1 MGIVFFLSLLII
13 WNLYSR
19 RTYCVDT
26 RRVDVSYLFFVRHGQ
41 GTLDGGH
48 YDQLSELGRVQSRM
62 LGEAWAAR
70 DFKIDHVYSG
80 TQNRHNQT
88 VEIVEASYKD
98 AGMKFPEIKKDNRFN
113 EIDSLDVLEK
123 LLAVLLKN
131 DPEFHALVDRT
142 RIALKKNSPDKIDLF
157 DRCMKIIMDAWI
169 NERIPGF
176 DGMSWNEYCRLV
188 LDARSELE
196 KYDADD
202 RIAIFTSGNPI
213 GIYVKEALGIS
224 DARALELVGNLY
236 NTNVTSII
244 LKDGSLLLSGMND
257 VSHLRDDQ
265 VTQK

>member
-1 MGIVFFLSLLII
+1 
-13 WNLYSR
+13 
-19 RTYCVDT
+19 
-26 RRVDVSYLFFVRHGQ
+26 VSYLFFVRHGQ

-70 DFKIDHVYSG
+70 DFKIDYVYSG
-80 TQNRHNQT
+80 TQKRHRQT
-88 VEIVEASYKD
+88 AETVAVSYETN
-98 AGMKFPEIKKDNRFN
+98 GLKFPEIIKDERFN

-123 LLAVLLKN
+123 LLAGLLKK
-131 DPEFHALVDRT
+131 DPEFYALVEKT
-142 RIALKKNSPDKIDLF
+142 RIALKENSPDKIDLF
-157 DRCMKIIMDAWI
+157 DRCMKTIMDAWI

-176 DGMSWNEYCRLV
+176 DGMSWKEYCRLV
-188 LDARSELE
+188 LDARSELG
-196 KYDADD
+196 KYDAGD

-224 DARALELVGNLY
+224 DAKALELVGNLY

-244 LKDGSLLLSGMND
+244 LKDGTLSLSGMND
-257 VSHLRDDQ
+257 VSHLRDGQ